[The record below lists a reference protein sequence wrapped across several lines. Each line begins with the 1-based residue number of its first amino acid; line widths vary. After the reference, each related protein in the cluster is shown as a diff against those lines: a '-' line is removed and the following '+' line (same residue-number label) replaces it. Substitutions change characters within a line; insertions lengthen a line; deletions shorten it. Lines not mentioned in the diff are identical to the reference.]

1 MFREQKGIEAL
12 LEHQPWDHEIKL
24 KEGAEPLFCLL
35 YKMSDN
41 NLRTLKEYVDKYL
54 KKGYIR
60 ESKSLA
66 GAPTLFTPKADGTP
80 RWIIDYRKL
89 NDITIKDRY
98 TLPLADQLRD
108 SLRGA
113 KIFT

>member
-1 MFREQKGIEAL
+1 
-12 LEHQPWDHEIKL
+12 
-24 KEGAEPLFCLL
+24 
-35 YKMSDN
+35 MSDN

-66 GAPTLFTPKADGTP
+66 RAPTLFTLKANGTP
-80 RWIIDYRKL
+80 RWIINYQKL

-98 TLPLADQLRD
+98 ALPLAD
-108 SLRGA
+108 
-113 KIFT
+113 